1 MQTNK
6 GSHPMSIEVTF
17 NLQAAV
23 DEIQR
28 LNEAS
33 LQRTERMLSDVRDL
47 RLKLEAWMEETEDSD

>member
-1 MQTNK
+1 
-6 GSHPMSIEVTF
+6 MSIEVAF